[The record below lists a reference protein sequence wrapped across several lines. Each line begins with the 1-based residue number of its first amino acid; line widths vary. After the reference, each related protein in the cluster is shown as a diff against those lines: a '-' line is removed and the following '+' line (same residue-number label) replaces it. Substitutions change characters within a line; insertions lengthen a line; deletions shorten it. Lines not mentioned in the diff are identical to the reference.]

1 MKLKEK
7 NLFTGLLLLSFLL
20 EGLDAFAILSIPFSW
35 IGIALLL
42 TAIPLSY
49 LLGINVMSS
58 NFSSIKYWIF
68 YIFLVTILRSLA
80 FNLDIPQ
87 YATTNYYQYV
97 SLRLIKIVSFFIAIW
112 LVHVISIYLTKR
124 KIIEYVAYI
133 GILIS
138 ILSLYSYFSYFL
150 NFPDFI
156 RTRPGSGGWT
166 QPIDRAC
173 SILRNYGTFREPSF
187 LAVWTVPFIPIT
199 YYLARKNYKWYF
211 FSIFP
216 ILSLVLT
223 RSLTGV
229 VSLLLAFALIF
240 FISLVRAKK
249 VDYLLL
255 VPILAILL
263 TSLFSSN
270 ISYTFPPLDPSMCPP
285 NSADKC
291 DCSIY
296 DDELDEAKNTQNI
309 AESIFSRASLLLKGG
324 IDGFGNFPYLIE
336 HLTNLGV
343 KFFGDGLGSANIIY
357 SYEFE
362 ELSSQL
368 ISDEK
373 VFRNPGQIVS
383 FNNLY
388 AYVYFSGGLIAL
400 VWFSYIVLSALLK
413 VVLSREIVDT
423 YLAILLLSILLMFFF
438 QAEEPS
444 IALGFAIGLIGLNR
458 K

>member
-7 NLFTGLLLLSFLL
+7 NLFIGLLLLSFLL
-20 EGLDAFAILSIPFSW
+20 EGLDAFAILSIPFPW

-80 FNLDIPQ
+80 FNLEIPQ

-97 SLRLIKIVSFFIAIW
+97 SLRLIKIVSFLIAIW

-211 FSIFP
+211 LSIFP

-229 VSLLLAFALIF
+229 VSLLSAFALIF

-249 VDYLLL
+249 VDYILL

-270 ISYTFPPLDPSMCPP
+270 ISYTFPALDPSMCPP

-324 IDGFGNFPYLIE
+324 IDGFGNFPHLIE
-336 HLTNLGV
+336 HLTNSGV